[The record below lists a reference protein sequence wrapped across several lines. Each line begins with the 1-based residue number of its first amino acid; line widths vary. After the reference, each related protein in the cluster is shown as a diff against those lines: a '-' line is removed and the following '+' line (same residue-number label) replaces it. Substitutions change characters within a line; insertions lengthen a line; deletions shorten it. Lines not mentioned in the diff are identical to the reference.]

1 MVAVFAREIT
11 DDLTSLV
18 KQIDSVVGKN
28 EDKKMASFVVLLTE
42 DADEVAPKLEALAE
56 KQKIANTPLTIFDG
70 VAGPPNY
77 KIGKD
82 ADVTVLMW
90 RGLEVKVNHALAKGE
105 LKADTI
111 KKIVADTSEILLSDD
126 KKSDKPEPKA
136 KVKAKVEA
144 KGDK

>member
-1 MVAVFAREIT
+1 MFAREVT

-18 KQIDSVVGKN
+18 KQIDAVVAKN

-42 DADEVAPKLEALAE
+42 DVDEVAPKLEEIAE

-70 VAGPPNY
+70 TAGPPSY
-77 KIGKD
+77 KIAKD

-90 RGLEVKVNHALAKGE
+90 VGQSVKVNHALAKGE

-111 KKIVADTSEILLSDD
+111 KKIVADTAEILKGSDESKD
-126 KKSDKPEPKA
+126 KKPKA

-144 KGDK
+144 KTDK